1 MALLR
6 NREVEVLG
14 PNGAPEVSPIYTVK
28 YPDGTRED
36 VPLKIIQMSE
46 SEHKEFAKS
55 NKQHADIP
63 KVIDDKEHQDIV
75 DGQNPQK
82 IRDKQKKDK
91 TGPADQPVQVP
102 TFVRPIDV
110 QNANPAVPSNATS
123 QPSKPSNRK

>member
-6 NREVEVLG
+6 NRVVNLLG
-14 PNGAPEVSPIYTVK
+14 PNGAAEVSPIYTVQ

-36 VPLKIIQMSE
+36 VPLKVIQMSE
-46 SEHKEFAKS
+46 SEQKEFAKA

-75 DGQNPQK
+75 DSQDPKK
-82 IRDKQKKDK
+82 IRDRQKKDK

-102 TFVRPIDV
+102 TFVRPVDV
-110 QNANPAVPSNATS
+110 QNAAPLVNTQAH
-123 QPSKPSNRK
+123 